1 MRREQ
6 RGNQVD
12 EIFLDG
18 RNQGDMPSAE
28 KSVNPD

>member
-1 MRREQ
+1 MRSEQ
-6 RGNQVD
+6 GDDQVD